1 VARAVS
7 VSVSSPNVARSSTN
21 TPVPATAVMMTG
33 RVTQVI
39 RSRACGF
46 IRAVDGQDVFFH
58 ASELTGI
65 AFSEVEERLV
75 VKFDLV
81 HDPVSGPRATQVR
94 VATVRARVVASKT
107 GTKSRTVRSGK
118 STKGK

>member
-1 VARAVS
+1 
-7 VSVSSPNVARSSTN
+7 
-21 TPVPATAVMMTG
+21 MTG
-33 RVTQVI
+33 RITQVI

-46 IRAVDGQDVFFH
+46 IRATDGQDVFFH

-75 VKFDLV
+75 VRFDLV

-94 VATVRARVVASKT
+94 VAPVATRQVASKS
-107 GTKSRTVRSGK
+107 GAKSGTVRSGK